1 MEKVQH
7 KFYYQNKAARSIM
20 LLVFICE
27 VHSPS
32 QKIVLQPQWVS
43 SNKAVRRSQEN
54 PISVQSSLHIGIN
67 TILHRYY
74 CDEKLNKPAE
84 EGHQ

>member
-54 PISVQSSLHIGIN
+54 PYFCAIFTAHWNKHNSSSVLLCRKI
-67 TILHRYY
+67 
-74 CDEKLNKPAE
+74 E
-84 EGHQ
+84 